1 MPLTDAIISSDMDAI
16 FTDLRGSS
24 TVETVG
30 RISAGD
36 TEVSATFEIVRARQR
51 TAEEL
56 QDTGLETLYRFSVY
70 PQRANTENTNE
81 GDILVM
87 ANGERLRVF
96 RIAEGP
102 SRVLQRF
109 DLGDEFENGKNF

>member
-1 MPLTDAIISSDMDAI
+1 MPLTDAIIQNDIAAI

-24 TVETVG
+24 VVETVG
-30 RISAGD
+30 RIRPD
-36 TEVSATFEIVRARQR
+36 ETEASATFEIVRARQR

-56 QDTGLETLYRFSVY
+56 QDTGMETLYRFSIY
-70 PQRANTENTNE
+70 PQRAYTDNTNE

-96 RIAEGP
+96 NITEEP

-109 DLGDEFENGKNF
+109 DLGDEFEDGNSI